1 MSNPPSDSNNDWHRQ
16 QHEEFN
22 RQQLRDMDTANQA
35 VNMHN
40 NAVNMHN
47 QMFNQ

>member
-22 RQQLRDMDTANQA
+22 RQQLRDMENEIRTNFGFNN
-35 VNMHN
+35 VNTT
-40 NAVNMHN
+40 VI
-47 QMFNQ
+47 